1 MAYGWKAPASADGP
15 HSLRPEIIPAPGF
28 GDTRL
33 GFGYDSG
40 APLPPPAFGQ
50 AAAEHEAKLQA
61 QQLAMF
67 TQTVKALDGL
77 GDGFVDSWD
86 LLLEA
91 ALRPAQA
98 AKRAAYLKVLAET
111 VHAKHNLA
119 PHDRLKL
126 RNALL
131 AQLPL
136 GAAPPTQE

>member
-1 MAYGWKAPASADGP
+1 MAYGWKATASADGP
-15 HSLRPEIIPAPGF
+15 RTLPYGRPEIIPAPGP
-28 GDTRL
+28 

-50 AAAEHEAKLQA
+50 AAVEHEAKQQA
-61 QQLAMF
+61 QQLEMF
-67 TQTVKALDGL
+67 TQTVKALDRL

-86 LLLEA
+86 MLLEA

-98 AKRAAYLKVLAET
+98 AKRLAYLKVLAET
-111 VHAKHNLA
+111 DHAKHNLA
-119 PHDRLKL
+119 PHDRRQL

-136 GAAPPTQE
+136 DADRR